1 VIVDFSLR
9 AERQIDKAR
18 RWWLGN
24 RDKAP
29 EAFDEDLGQARE
41 LLSSTPYAGMPW
53 RTRTGKYIRRLTLER
68 IRYYMFYRVT
78 TDRVEVIFFWHTS
91 RRPPRL

>member
-1 VIVDFSLR
+1 VIFEVTPR
-9 AERQIDKAR
+9 ADLQINAAR

-29 EAFDEDLGQARE
+29 EAFDEEIDRARE
-41 LLSSTPYAGMPW
+41 LLTSAPYAGKPW
-53 RTRTGKYIRRLTLER
+53 RTRVGKFVRRLTLER
-68 IRYYMFYRVT
+68 IRYYLFYRVHP
-78 TDRVEVIFFWHTS
+78 DRVEVIFFWHTS